1 MPYKDPT
8 RKREWELRHRAQR
21 LARRRELRR
30 IESASKQAQPVIAR
44 VEIDE
49 RSLLLWFLIIGAFL
63 ALTILGLQRRPA
75 PNVNV
80 SSAPKTGLGW
90 LHASCFLERK
100 SVKGRR
106 IDFVQNEKTTKL
118 SLSVGRFDTT
128 HL

>member
-1 MPYKDPT
+1 MGSGQLGEFAMPYKDPT

-44 VEIDE
+44 GEIDE

-80 SSAPKTGLGW
+80 SSAPKTG
-90 LHASCFLERK
+90 
-100 SVKGRR
+100 
-106 IDFVQNEKTTKL
+106 
-118 SLSVGRFDTT
+118 
-128 HL
+128 